1 MKTITKDYLIEDLV
15 NDYPS
20 SVKYLMQNGIRCL
33 VCGEPIWGTLEQAA
47 IEKGFSSEQ
56 IENFVKELNQ
66 LQEIN

>member
-15 NDYPS
+15 SDYPP